1 MKLPWKVYNVDEIKN
16 FGSGNYESRLL
27 LDSYM
32 GGEPC
37 VNVNHGTVAAGGHT
51 GSFREDG
58 KTLFGPAHEKAEVY
72 LGMSGSA
79 TCYLDGTPVQ
89 MKHGTLIYIPGGTE
103 HYLVN
108 NSKTEPF
115 TLVTIWPDEK
125 DNEAWV
131 ARKKAWGTTYKRAD
145 EE

>member
-1 MKLPWKVYNVDEIKN
+1 MQYKVFNPEEIKN
-16 FGSGNYESRLL
+16 YGSGNYESRLL

-32 GGEPC
+32 AGEKC

-51 GSFREDG
+51 GSFMEDG
-58 KTLFGPAHEKAEVY
+58 KTLHGPAHEEAEIY

-79 TCYLDGTPVQ
+79 TCYLNQEPVQ
-89 MKHGTLIYIPGGTE
+89 MKNGTLIYIPAGTD

-115 TLVTIWPDEK
+115 CLVTIWPDEHQN
-125 DNEAWV
+125 DCWEA
-131 ARKKAWGTTYKRAD
+131 RLRDWGKTYKRAD
-145 EE
+145 ED